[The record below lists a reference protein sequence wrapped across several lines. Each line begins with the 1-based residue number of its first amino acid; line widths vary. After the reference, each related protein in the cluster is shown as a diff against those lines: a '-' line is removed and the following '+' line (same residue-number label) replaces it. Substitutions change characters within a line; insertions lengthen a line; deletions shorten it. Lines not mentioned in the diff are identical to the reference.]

1 MALFRRKR
9 PDGPEG
15 SPAIQPRTAV
25 PRHIAVIMDGN
36 GRWATKR
43 GLPRPAGHSAGSETF
58 RTVYAF
64 STENW
69 KRSREEVEAILKLL
83 DKYLREA
90 IDTMEQERMKLVLLG
105 DLSRLPPQLRALADR
120 ALEVGRKVQGMQVNV
135 CFNYGGRDE
144 ILRAARRYAADYA
157 AGKAPADLDEA
168 GFSAYLDSAGIP
180 DPDIIIRSGGEQRTS
195 NFLLWQ
201 SAYAEYWFTDTLWP
215 DFGPAE
221 IDAAIAAFGSRD
233 RRFGGVK
240 DAGKG

>member
-1 MALFRRKR
+1 
-9 PDGPEG
+9 
-15 SPAIQPRTAV
+15 
-25 PRHIAVIMDGN
+25 
-36 GRWATKR
+36 
-43 GLPRPAGHSAGSETF
+43 
-58 RTVYAF
+58 
-64 STENW
+64 
-69 KRSREEVEAILKLL
+69 
-83 DKYLREA
+83 
-90 IDTMEQERMKLVLLG
+90 
-105 DLSRLPPQLRALADR
+105 
-120 ALEVGRKVQGMQVNV
+120 MQVNV